1 MLLFLLPFIPILK
14 GGGEEATV
22 RQALQL
28 LREDEE
34 LLELENLLAFFATN
48 AIKDRNSTTNNEVGY
63 GSFTT
68 ISLVSTNFTRGSKNW

>member
-1 MLLFLLPFIPILK
+1 MPFVPILK
-14 GGGEEATV
+14 DGGEEATV

-34 LLELENLLAFFATN
+34 LLGLENLLAFFATN
-48 AIKDRNSTTNNEVGY
+48 AIKDGNSTTNNEVGY